1 MRRATRMAA
10 VLALGFVAFGA
21 ERASAAWNNVFQ
33 TTCCGNS
40 TRSSFFAPEVPACAP
55 QVSYV
60 QRCYYQ
66 PVTSYKTES
75 YYEPV
80 TSYRTSYYWEP
91 TTRMRYTSYYDPCT
105 GCTQNV
111 ATPVTSYSLKSK
123 CNAVQ
128 SYVQRCRMV
137 PVTEYRKSY
146 YMEPVITHS
155 SPVCD
160 ACGTPGC
167 PGGNC
172 GVPGAQPAAGVS
184 ENPAAAQTGE
194 PPRIPRAGITE
205 SNPNSLPKTAPSTSQ
220 KFRAD
225 RVASFSN
232 PNNGRLQGSVVRD
245 DRITPRPNATLTFE
259 GNGKEM
265 RTQTDFN
272 GRFMVELPAG
282 EYAMYTAAA
291 DGKKVYHSMLTVKNA
306 DDRMV
311 TVVSR

>member
-1 MRRATRMAA
+1 MKRTTRMAA
-10 VLALGFVAFGA
+10 VLALGFVACGA
-21 ERASAAWNNVFQ
+21 DQASAAWNNVFQ

-40 TRSSFFAPEVPACAP
+40 TRSSFFAPEAPACAP

-66 PVTSYKTES
+66 PVTSYKTET
-75 YYEPV
+75 YYDPV
-80 TSYRTSYYWEP
+80 TTYKTSYYWEP

-111 ATPVTSYSLKSK
+111 ASPVTSYSLKSK

-146 YMEPVITHS
+146 YMEPVITNAA
-155 SPVCD
+155 PVCD
-160 ACGTPGC
+160 NCSAPNC

-172 GVPGAQPAAGVS
+172 GAPGSGAPAAGVT
-184 ENPAAAQTGE
+184 ENPAGQSGE

-205 SNPNSLPKTAPSTSQ
+205 SNPNPKPPVTAQ
-220 KFRAD
+220 KFRPD
-225 RVASFSN
+225 RVASYVS
-232 PNNGRLQGSVVRD
+232 PNGGGRLQGSVVRD
-245 DRITPRPNATLTFE
+245 DRITPRPNATLTFVGE
-259 GNGKEM
+259 HGKEL

-272 GRFMVELPAG
+272 GRFVVELPEG
-282 EYAMYTAAA
+282 EYSLHTPGV
-291 DGKKVYHSMLTVKNA
+291 DGKKVYHSMLTVKNS